1 MRRRKEMNPTAK
13 MIENGLLRFTRRVDF
28 PMWHP
33 DHPVK
38 VARLLRECAD
48 ALDEVERDSRLGK
61 ADRLLYHQTTIMRMN
76 WNAAQLKPTNPRERG
91 SAMFEYRGG
100 RLVDTNGLEAAAKHP
115 DLEEANR
122 KMFRDRKNFIKGSF
136 IGPIGNEG
144 NRELAT
150 KWQNMRSHGNKEGL

>member
-1 MRRRKEMNPTAK
+1 MARRKSMNPTAK

-33 DHPVK
+33 DHPKK

-48 ALDEVERDSRLGK
+48 ALEEVERDSRLGK

-76 WNAAQLKPTNPRERG
+76 YNAGQLTPTNPRERG
-91 SAMFEYRGG
+91 SAMYVYKGN
-100 RLVDTNGLEAAAKHP
+100 RLVDENGLEAAINHP
-115 DLEEANR
+115 DLEEPER
-122 KMFRDRKNFIKGSF
+122 KQFRHRKNFLKNSF

-144 NRELAT
+144 NRELVT
-150 KWQNMRSHGNKEGL
+150 KAMNLRVHGNKEGL